1 MCSACQK
8 VFSGDVLEVDRSN
21 FNGILLRGFAVSQYS
36 KPAATMVHEL
46 KEKSQTFLAVAMA
59 KPMAKAL
66 TAEFARNGYSS
77 SVCLIPMPS
86 KRASF
91 EKRGFNPSLLLA
103 KKICDQLRKEN
114 FSKVQVENCLKLNR
128 NVLDQASQ
136 VGLTRRQ
143 NLVEAISL
151 VRAPQ
156 AQEIWLV
163 DDVVTTGS
171 TLLEAA
177 RCLSAEGF
185 RVAGFIV
192 FAETLHK
199 NQQKIRAAAN

>member
-1 MCSACQK
+1 M
-8 VFSGDVLEVDRSN
+8 FSGGVLDVNRSN
-21 FNGILLRGFAVSQYS
+21 FNGISLRGFAVSHYS
-36 KPAATMVHEL
+36 KPAATMVHEF
-46 KEKSQTFLAVAMA
+46 KEKSQTFLAAKMA
-59 KPMAKAL
+59 TPMAKAL
-66 TAEFARNGYSS
+66 SAELARNKFST
-77 SVCLIPMPS
+77 SVSLIPIPS
-86 KRASF
+86 KRTSF

-103 KKICDQLRKEN
+103 KNISDQLRKEK
-114 FSKVQVENCLKLNR
+114 FEKVHVENCLKLNR
-128 NVLDQASQ
+128 KVLDQASQ

>member
-1 MCSACQK
+1 M
-8 VFSGDVLEVDRSN
+8 FSGGVLDVNRSN
-21 FNGILLRGFAVSQYS
+21 FNGISLRGFGVSHYS
-36 KPAATMVHEL
+36 KPAATMVHEF
-46 KEKSQTFLAVAMA
+46 KEKSQTFLAAKMA
-59 KPMAKAL
+59 TPMAKAL
-66 TAEFARNGYSS
+66 SAELARNKFST
-77 SVCLIPMPS
+77 SVSLIPIPS
-86 KRASF
+86 KRTSF

-103 KKICDQLRKEN
+103 KNISVQLRKEK
-114 FSKVQVENCLKLNR
+114 FEKVQVENCLKLNR
-128 NVLDQASQ
+128 KVLDQASQ

>member
-1 MCSACQK
+1 
-8 VFSGDVLEVDRSN
+8 VFSGGVLYVNRSN
-21 FNGILLRGFAVSQYS
+21 FNGISLSGFAVSHYS
-36 KPAATMVHEL
+36 KPAATMVHEF
-46 KEKSQTFLAVAMA
+46 KENSQTFLAAKMA
-59 KPMAKAL
+59 TPMAKAL
-66 TAEFARNGYSS
+66 SAELASNKFST
-77 SVCLIPMPS
+77 SVSLIPIPS
-86 KRASF
+86 KRTSF

-103 KKICDQLRKEN
+103 KNISDQLRKEK
-114 FSKVQVENCLKLNR
+114 FEKVHVENCLKLNR
-128 NVLDQASQ
+128 KVLDQASQ

-177 RCLSAEGF
+177 RCLAAEGF